1 MAHINTITVSSSLI
15 VSTSS
20 FAGHITSKII
30 AIFSSANLLL
40 LVILLIISSSLLTTT
55 ALL

>member
-15 VSTSS
+15 VPTSS
-20 FAGHITSKII
+20 FAGHIASKVT

-40 LVILLIISSSLLTTT
+40 LVILLIIPSSLLAAT